1 MYYMTLNKKQ
11 KLELYKIVQKTVM
24 DFPNNEMFMR
34 YMDIYGF
41 KHKELFREFVLED
54 LDLSYSYYKIVEA
67 LGLKTTRNVNIK
79 KNTNFL
85 NAFNDLF

>member
-1 MYYMTLNKKQ
+1 MTLNKSQ
-11 KLELYKIVQKTVM
+11 KLELYKVVQKCVLGNT
-24 DFPNNEMFMR
+24 NIKMFNQ

-41 KHKELFREFVLED
+41 EHKELFREFVLND
-54 LDLSYSYYKIVEA
+54 LDLSYDYYRIVEV